1 MRFIGKQRDF
11 YRALRIGFRYKDGA
25 AGNTRT
31 EIFAER
37 RDFIV
42 NNNKQNQQ
50 NQNQRQQQNQQN
62 QRQQQNQQNQNQQ

>member
-42 NNNKQNQQ
+42 NNNKQNQ
-50 NQNQRQQQNQQN
+50 NQRQQQNQ
-62 QRQQQNQQNQNQQ
+62 NQQ

>member
-42 NNNKQNQQ
+42 NNNKQNQ
-50 NQNQRQQQNQQN
+50 NQRQQQNQQN
-62 QRQQQNQQNQNQQ
+62 QQNQNQQ